1 MNPFQMMRA
10 RYFLIVFALLI
21 VVARSSEK
29 LLESTF
35 HIQNSSFI
43 NILIFYILPVA
54 WIFYEYR
61 KHRVSFSVFVN
72 KSETFSLV
80 QVLYITIILCMF
92 SYGYLILYMY
102 SFAWITPDFIMNA
115 LREPIVDSTGGYVYQ
130 FIMVVFIAP
139 IIGEFIFRGFLLQ
152 RFAAKWGTSI
162 AMIIVSL
169 LFAMLHVDFLGAA
182 LFSIV
187 LSIVYIRTKSL
198 LMPIAIHM
206 LNNAFVIGA
215 SFLVSRE
222 NIVSFADFSNYTTF
236 FPGLMIFIIGLNL
249 VLIFLFVNRKYW
261 SKEVPVIYAEQT
273 KSFSDVVGD
282 KVKL

>member
-1 MNPFQMMRA
+1 MNPFQTMRA

-21 VVARSSEK
+21 LIARSSNE

-43 NILIFYILPVA
+43 NMLIFYILPII
-54 WIFYEYR
+54 WIFYGYR
-61 KHRVSFSVFVN
+61 KYRVSFSLFIN
-72 KSETFSLV
+72 RNETFNLV
-80 QVLYITIILCMF
+80 QVLYIAIMLCMF

-115 LREPIVDSTGGYVYQ
+115 LHEPIIDSTGGYVFQ
-130 FIMVVFIAP
+130 FIRVVFIAP
-139 IIGEFIFRGFLLQ
+139 IVGEFVFRGFLLQ

-162 AMIIVSL
+162 AMVVVAL
-169 LFAMLHVDFLGAA
+169 LFACLHVDFLGAVV
-182 LFSIV
+182 FSIV

-206 LNNAFVIGA
+206 LNNALVLSS

-222 NIVSFADFSNYTTF
+222 KIMSFADFSNYTTF
-236 FPGLMIFIIGLNL
+236 FPGLIIFMTGLNL

-261 SKEVPVIYAEQT
+261 SKEVPAIYVEQE
-273 KSFSDVVGD
+273 KSFSDVVGG
-282 KVKL
+282 K

>member
-1 MNPFQMMRA
+1 MDPRNPFQTMRA

-21 VVARSSEK
+21 LIAQSSNEV
-29 LLESTF
+29 LENTF

-43 NILIFYILPVA
+43 NMLIFYILPII
-54 WIFYEYR
+54 WLFYGYR
-61 KHRVSFSVFVN
+61 KHRVSFSLFIN
-72 KSETFSLV
+72 RNETFNLV
-80 QVLYITIILCMF
+80 QVLYIAIMLCMF

-115 LREPIVDSTGGYVYQ
+115 LHEPIIDSTGGYVFQ
-130 FIMVVFIAP
+130 FIRVVFIAP
-139 IIGEFIFRGFLLQ
+139 IVGEFVFRGFLLQ

-162 AMIIVSL
+162 AMVVVAL
-169 LFAMLHVDFLGAA
+169 LFACLHVDFLGAVV
-182 LFSIV
+182 FSIV

-206 LNNAFVIGA
+206 LNNALVLSS

-222 NIVSFADFSNYTTF
+222 KIMSFADFSNYTTF
-236 FPGLMIFIIGLNL
+236 FPGLIIFMTGLNL

-261 SKEVPVIYAEQT
+261 SKEVPVIYAEKE
-273 KSFSDVVGD
+273 KSFSSIAGD
-282 KVKL
+282 K

>member
-1 MNPFQMMRA
+1 MNPFQTMRA

-21 VVARSSEK
+21 LIAQSSNEV
-29 LLESTF
+29 LENTF

-43 NILIFYILPVA
+43 NMLIFYILPII
-54 WIFYEYR
+54 WLFYGYR
-61 KHRVSFSVFVN
+61 KHRVSFSLFIN
-72 KSETFSLV
+72 RNETFNLV
-80 QVLYITIILCMF
+80 QVLYIAIMLCMF

-115 LREPIVDSTGGYVYQ
+115 LHEPIIDSTGGYVFQ
-130 FIMVVFIAP
+130 FIRVLFIAP
-139 IIGEFIFRGFLLQ
+139 IVGEFVFRGFLLQ

-162 AMIIVSL
+162 AMVVVAL
-169 LFAMLHVDFLGAA
+169 LFACLHVDFLGAVV
-182 LFSIV
+182 FSIV

-206 LNNAFVIGA
+206 LNNALVLSS

-222 NIVSFADFSNYTTF
+222 KIMSFADFSNYTTF
-236 FPGLMIFIIGLNL
+236 FPGLIIFMTGLNL

-261 SKEVPVIYAEQT
+261 SKEVPVIYAEKE
-273 KSFSDVVGD
+273 KSFSSIAGD
-282 KVKL
+282 K

>member
-1 MNPFQMMRA
+1 MNPFQTMRA

-21 VVARSSEK
+21 LVARSGDK

-35 HIQNSSFI
+35 HIENSSFI
-43 NILIFYILPVA
+43 NILIFYILPII
-54 WIFYEYR
+54 WIVFEYR
-61 KHRVSFSVFVN
+61 KHRISFSLLIN
-72 KSETFSLV
+72 KNETFSLV
-80 QVLYITIILCMF
+80 QVLYIAIMLCVF

-130 FIMVVFIAP
+130 FIMVIFIAP
-139 IIGEFIFRGFLLQ
+139 IIGEFVFRGFLLQ

-162 AMIIVSL
+162 AIIVVAL
-169 LFAMLHVDFLGAA
+169 LFALLHVDFLGAVV
-182 LFSIV
+182 FSAV

-206 LNNAFVIGA
+206 LNNAFVICA

-222 NIVSFADFSNYTTF
+222 EIMSFADFSNYTTF
-236 FPGLMIFIIGLNL
+236 FPGFIIFITGLNL

-261 SKEVPVIYAEQT
+261 SKEVPVIYVEQA
-273 KSFSDVVGD
+273 KGFSDAVGD
-282 KVKL
+282 K

>member
-1 MNPFQMMRA
+1 MNPFQTMRA

-21 VVARSSEK
+21 LIARSSNE

-43 NILIFYILPVA
+43 NMLIFYILPII
-54 WIFYEYR
+54 WIFYGYR
-61 KHRVSFSVFVN
+61 KHRVSFSLFIN
-72 KSETFSLV
+72 RNETFNLV
-80 QVLYITIILCMF
+80 QVLYIAIMLCMF

-115 LREPIVDSTGGYVYQ
+115 LHEPIIDSTGGYVFQ

-139 IIGEFIFRGFLLQ
+139 IVGEFVFRGFLLQ

-162 AMIIVSL
+162 AMVVVAL
-169 LFAMLHVDFLGAA
+169 LFACLHVDYLGAVV
-182 LFSIV
+182 FSIV

-206 LNNAFVIGA
+206 LNNALVLSS

-222 NIVSFADFSNYTTF
+222 KIMSFADFSNYTTF
-236 FPGLMIFIIGLNL
+236 FPGLIIFITGLNL

-261 SKEVPVIYAEQT
+261 NKEMPAIYVEQG
-273 KSFSDVVGD
+273 KSFSDVVGG
-282 KVKL
+282 K

>member
-1 MNPFQMMRA
+1 MSVNPFQMMRA
-10 RYFLIVFALLI
+10 RYFLIVFALLTL
-21 VVARSSEK
+21 VARSSGE

-43 NILIFYILPVA
+43 NILIFYILPIT

-61 KHRVSFSVFVN
+61 KHRVSFSCFIN
-72 KSETFSLV
+72 KNETFNLV
-80 QVLYITIILCMF
+80 QVFYIAIILCMF

-115 LREPIVDSTGGYVYQ
+115 LHEPIVDSAGGYVYQ
-130 FIMVVFIAP
+130 LIMIVFIAP
-139 IIGEFIFRGFLLQ
+139 IIGEFVFRGFLLQ

-162 AMIIVSL
+162 AMIAVAL

-187 LSIVYIRTKSL
+187 LSIIYIRTKSL

-222 NIVSFADFSNYTTF
+222 KIMSFADFSNYTTF
-236 FPGLMIFIIGLNL
+236 FPGLIIFITGLNL

-261 SKEVPVIYAEQT
+261 SKEVPVIYGEQA

-282 KVKL
+282 K

>member
-1 MNPFQMMRA
+1 MNPFQTMRA

-21 VVARSSEK
+21 LIARSSNE

-43 NILIFYILPVA
+43 NMLIFYILPII
-54 WIFYEYR
+54 WLFYGYR
-61 KHRVSFSVFVN
+61 KHRVSFSLFIN
-72 KSETFSLV
+72 RNETFNLV
-80 QVLYITIILCMF
+80 QVLYIAIILCMF

-115 LREPIVDSTGGYVYQ
+115 LHEPIIDSTGGYVFQ
-130 FIMVVFIAP
+130 FIRVVFIAP
-139 IIGEFIFRGFLLQ
+139 IVGEFVFRGFLLQ

-162 AMIIVSL
+162 AMVVVAL
-169 LFAMLHVDFLGAA
+169 LFACLHVDFLGAVV
-182 LFSIV
+182 FSIV

-206 LNNAFVIGA
+206 LNNALVLSS

-222 NIVSFADFSNYTTF
+222 KIMSFADFSNYTTF
-236 FPGLMIFIIGLNL
+236 FPGLIIFMTGLNL

-261 SKEVPVIYAEQT
+261 SKEVPVIYAERE
-273 KSFSDVVGD
+273 KSFLSIIGD
-282 KVKL
+282 K

>member
-1 MNPFQMMRA
+1 MNPFQTMRA

-21 VVARSSEK
+21 LIARSSNE

-43 NILIFYILPVA
+43 NMLIFYILPII
-54 WIFYEYR
+54 WIFYGYR
-61 KHRVSFSVFVN
+61 KHRVSFSLFIN
-72 KSETFSLV
+72 RNETFNLV
-80 QVLYITIILCMF
+80 QVLYIAIMLCMF

-115 LREPIVDSTGGYVYQ
+115 LHEPIIDSTGGYVFQ
-130 FIMVVFIAP
+130 FIRVVFIAP
-139 IIGEFIFRGFLLQ
+139 IVGEFVFRGFLLQ
-152 RFAAKWGTSI
+152 RFAAKWGTSV
-162 AMIIVSL
+162 AMIAVAP
-169 LFAMLHVDFLGAA
+169 LFAILHVDFLGAA
-182 LFSIV
+182 VFSIV

-206 LNNAFVIGA
+206 LNNTFVLCA

-222 NIVSFADFSNYTTF
+222 KIMSFADFSNYTTF
-236 FPGLMIFIIGLNL
+236 FPGLIIFITGLNL

-261 SKEVPVIYAEQT
+261 SKEMPAIYVEQE
-273 KSFSDVVGD
+273 KIFSDVVGS
-282 KVKL
+282 K

>member
-1 MNPFQMMRA
+1 MNPFQTMRA

-21 VVARSSEK
+21 LIARSSNEV
-29 LLESTF
+29 LENTF

-43 NILIFYILPVA
+43 NILIFYILPII
-54 WIFYEYR
+54 WLFYGYR
-61 KHRVSFSVFVN
+61 KHRVSFSLFIN
-72 KSETFSLV
+72 RNETFNLV
-80 QVLYITIILCMF
+80 QVLYIAIMLCIF

-115 LREPIVDSTGGYVYQ
+115 LHEPIIDNTGGYVYQ

-139 IIGEFIFRGFLLQ
+139 IVGEFVFRGFLLQ

-162 AMIIVSL
+162 AMVVVAL
-169 LFAMLHVDFLGAA
+169 LFACLHVDFLGAVV
-182 LFSIV
+182 FSIV

-206 LNNAFVIGA
+206 LNNAFVLSA

-222 NIVSFADFSNYTTF
+222 KIMSFADFSNYTTF
-236 FPGLMIFIIGLNL
+236 FPGLIIFIAGLNL

-261 SKEVPVIYAEQT
+261 SKEVPVIYEEKE
-273 KSFSDVVGD
+273 KSFSDVVGG
-282 KVKL
+282 

>member
-1 MNPFQMMRA
+1 MNPFQTMRA

-21 VVARSSEK
+21 LIARSSNE

-43 NILIFYILPVA
+43 NMLIFYILPII
-54 WIFYEYR
+54 WLFYGYR
-61 KHRVSFSVFVN
+61 KHRVSFSLFIN
-72 KSETFSLV
+72 RNETFNLV
-80 QVLYITIILCMF
+80 QVLYIAIMLCMF

-115 LREPIVDSTGGYVYQ
+115 LHEPIIDSTGGYVFQ
-130 FIMVVFIAP
+130 FIRVVFIAP
-139 IIGEFIFRGFLLQ
+139 IVGEFVFRGFLLQ

-162 AMIIVSL
+162 AMVVVAL
-169 LFAMLHVDFLGAA
+169 LFAILHVDFLGAA
-182 LFSIV
+182 VFSIV

-206 LNNAFVIGA
+206 LNNTFVLCA

-222 NIVSFADFSNYTTF
+222 KIMSFADFSNYTTF
-236 FPGLMIFIIGLNL
+236 FPGLIIFITGLNL

-261 SKEVPVIYAEQT
+261 SKEMPAIYVEQE
-273 KSFSDVVGD
+273 KIFSDVVGS
-282 KVKL
+282 K

>member
-1 MNPFQMMRA
+1 MNPFQTMRA

-21 VVARSSEK
+21 LIARSSNEV
-29 LLESTF
+29 LENTF

-43 NILIFYILPVA
+43 NILIFYILPIV
-54 WIFYEYR
+54 WLFYGYR
-61 KHRVSFSVFVN
+61 KHRVSFSLFIN
-72 KSETFSLV
+72 RNETFNPV
-80 QVLYITIILCMF
+80 QVLYIAIMLCVF

-115 LREPIVDSTGGYVYQ
+115 LHEPIIDSTGGYVYQ

-139 IIGEFIFRGFLLQ
+139 IVGEFVFRGFLLQ

-162 AMIIVSL
+162 AVVVVAL
-169 LFAMLHVDFLGAA
+169 LFACLHVDFLGAVV
-182 LFSIV
+182 FSVVI
-187 LSIVYIRTKSL
+187 SIVYIRTKSL

-206 LNNAFVIGA
+206 LNNAFVLSS

-222 NIVSFADFSNYTTF
+222 KIMSFADFSNYTTF
-236 FPGLMIFIIGLNL
+236 FPGLIIFMAGLNL

-261 SKEVPVIYAEQT
+261 SKEVPVIYAEKE
-273 KSFSDVVGD
+273 KSFSSIVGD
-282 KVKL
+282 K

>member
-1 MNPFQMMRA
+1 MMRA

>member
-1 MNPFQMMRA
+1 MNVNPFQTMRA

-21 VVARSSEK
+21 LVARSSNEV
-29 LLESTF
+29 LENTF
-35 HIQNSSFI
+35 HIQNSSII
-43 NILIFYILPVA
+43 NILIFYILPII
-54 WIFYEYR
+54 WLFYGYR
-61 KHRVSFSVFVN
+61 KHRVSFSLFIN
-72 KSETFSLV
+72 RNETFNLV
-80 QVLYITIILCMF
+80 QVLYIAIMLCIF

-115 LREPIVDSTGGYVYQ
+115 LHEPIIDSTGGYVYQ

-139 IIGEFIFRGFLLQ
+139 IVGEFVFRGFLLQ

-162 AMIIVSL
+162 AMVVVAL
-169 LFAMLHVDFLGAA
+169 LFACLHVDFLGAVV
-182 LFSIV
+182 FSIV

-206 LNNAFVIGA
+206 LNNAFVLSA

-222 NIVSFADFSNYTTF
+222 KIMSFADFSNYTTF
-236 FPGLMIFIIGLNL
+236 FPGLIIFIAGLNL

-261 SKEVPVIYAEQT
+261 SKEVPVIYEEKE
-273 KSFSDVVGD
+273 KSFSSIVGD
-282 KVKL
+282 K

>member
-139 IIGEFIFRGFLLQ
+139 IIGEFVFRGFLLQ

-206 LNNAFVIGA
+206 LNNAFVISA

-222 NIVSFADFSNYTTF
+222 NIMSFADFSNYTTF

-282 KVKL
+282 K

>member
-1 MNPFQMMRA
+1 MNVNPFQTMRA

-21 VVARSSEK
+21 LIARSSNEV
-29 LLESTF
+29 LENTF

-43 NILIFYILPVA
+43 NILIFYILPII
-54 WIFYEYR
+54 WLFYGYR
-61 KHRVSFSVFVN
+61 KHRVSFSLFIN
-72 KSETFSLV
+72 RNETFNLV
-80 QVLYITIILCMF
+80 QVLYIAIMLCIF

-115 LREPIVDSTGGYVYQ
+115 LHEPIIDNTGGYVYQ

-139 IIGEFIFRGFLLQ
+139 IVGEFVFRGFLLQ

-162 AMIIVSL
+162 AMVVVAL
-169 LFAMLHVDFLGAA
+169 LFACLHVDFLGAVV
-182 LFSIV
+182 FSIV

-206 LNNAFVIGA
+206 LNNAFVLSA

-222 NIVSFADFSNYTTF
+222 KIMSFADFSNYTTF
-236 FPGLMIFIIGLNL
+236 FPGLIIFIAGLNL

-261 SKEVPVIYAEQT
+261 SKEVPVIYEEKE
-273 KSFSDVVGD
+273 KSFSDVVGG
-282 KVKL
+282 

>member
-21 VVARSSEK
+21 LVARSSNEV
-29 LLESTF
+29 LENTF

-43 NILIFYILPVA
+43 NILIFYILPII
-54 WIFYEYR
+54 WIFYGYR
-61 KHRVSFSVFVN
+61 KHRVSFSLFIN
-72 KSETFSLV
+72 RNETFNLV
-80 QVLYITIILCMF
+80 QVLYIAIMLCMF

-115 LREPIVDSTGGYVYQ
+115 LHEPIIDSTGGYVYQ

-139 IIGEFIFRGFLLQ
+139 IIGEFVFRGFLLQ

-162 AMIIVSL
+162 AMVVVAL
-169 LFAMLHVDFLGAA
+169 LFACLHVDFLGAVV
-182 LFSIV
+182 FSIV

-206 LNNAFVIGA
+206 LNNAFVLTS

-222 NIVSFADFSNYTTF
+222 KIMSFADFSNYTTF
-236 FPGLMIFIIGLNL
+236 FPGLIIFMAGLNL

-261 SKEVPVIYAEQT
+261 SKEVPVIYEE
-273 KSFSDVVGD
+273 KEKNFSSIVGD
-282 KVKL
+282 K

>member
-1 MNPFQMMRA
+1 MNPFQTMRA

-21 VVARSSEK
+21 LVARSSNE

-43 NILIFYILPVA
+43 SILIFYILPIM
-54 WIFYEYR
+54 WLFYEYR
-61 KHRVSFSVFVN
+61 KHHVSFVHFIN
-72 KSETFSLV
+72 KNEAFNLV
-80 QVLYITIILCMF
+80 QVLYIAIMLCTF

-115 LREPIVDSTGGYVYQ
+115 LHEPIIDSTGGYLYQ
-130 FIMVVFIAP
+130 VIMVVFIAP
-139 IIGEFIFRGFLLQ
+139 IIGEFVFRGFLLQ
-152 RFAAKWGTSI
+152 RFAAKWGTGI
-162 AMIIVSL
+162 AMVVVAL
-169 LFAMLHVDFLGAA
+169 LFACLHIDFLGAVV
-182 LFSIV
+182 FSIV

-206 LNNAFVIGA
+206 LNNAFVLGA

-222 NIVSFADFSNYTTF
+222 KIMSFADFSNYTTF
-236 FPGLMIFIIGLNL
+236 FPGLIIFIAGLNL

-261 SKEVPVIYAEQT
+261 SKEVPAIYAE
-273 KSFSDVVGD
+273 KARSFSNVVGD
-282 KVKL
+282 K

>member
-1 MNPFQMMRA
+1 MNPFQTMRA

-21 VVARSSEK
+21 LIVRSSNE

-43 NILIFYILPVA
+43 NMLIFYILPII
-54 WIFYEYR
+54 WIFYGYR
-61 KHRVSFSVFVN
+61 KHRVSFSLFIN
-72 KSETFSLV
+72 RNETFNLV
-80 QVLYITIILCMF
+80 QVLYIAIMLCMF

-115 LREPIVDSTGGYVYQ
+115 LHEPIIDSTGGYVFQ
-130 FIMVVFIAP
+130 FIRVVFIAP
-139 IIGEFIFRGFLLQ
+139 IVGEFVFRGFLLQ

-162 AMIIVSL
+162 AMVVVAL
-169 LFAMLHVDFLGAA
+169 LFACLHVDFLGAVV
-182 LFSIV
+182 FSVV

-206 LNNAFVIGA
+206 LNNALVLSS

-222 NIVSFADFSNYTTF
+222 KIMSFADFSHYTTF
-236 FPGLMIFIIGLNL
+236 FPGLIIFITGLNL

-261 SKEVPVIYAEQT
+261 NKEMPAIYVEQE
-273 KSFSDVVGD
+273 KSFSDVVGG
-282 KVKL
+282 K